1 MYHIIFSLYF
11 VQCHKQSVIQ
21 FEHLS
26 DVATFLRMFIEP
38 DAICK
43 ISNVTLI
50 RRYIDFVHDPEIVSL
65 NDIIPHA
72 EEYFNKGLYYD
83 LKA

>member
-1 MYHIIFSLYF
+1 MLHIIFELSF
-11 VQCHKQSVIQ
+11 VQCHVPVILRFQ
-21 FEHLS
+21 HLS

-38 DAICK
+38 DSICK
-43 ISNVTLI
+43 ISSVTLI
-50 RRYIDFVHDPEIVSL
+50 RKYIDFVHDPEIVSL
-65 NDIIPHA
+65 NEIIPHA

>member
-11 VQCHKQSVIQ
+11 VQNHNQVVVQ

-26 DVATFLRMFIEP
+26 DVATFLRMFIET

-50 RRYIDFVHDPEIVSL
+50 RRYIDFAHDPEIVSL
-65 NDIIPHA
+65 NNIIPNS
-72 EEYFNKGLYYD
+72 EEYFN
-83 LKA
+83 